1 MEQTGILDQ
10 GGLNQGVVC
19 KCTRVPTFRF
29 QLMGT
34 ITLKILDVK
43 CGMEAPSTF
52 CCICESIKP
61 PLEAVGLVVLV
72 VRECQLLNFKI
83 YKLLRPLASVG
94 LEVDKLFIGDHPEL
108 VVSFNCRSVRP
119 PARRR
124 RSRDRCHR
132 RRGFH
137 G

>member
-1 MEQTGILDQ
+1 
-10 GGLNQGVVC
+10 
-19 KCTRVPTFRF
+19 
-29 QLMGT
+29 
-34 ITLKILDVK
+34 
-43 CGMEAPSTF
+43 MEAPSTF

-119 PARRR
+119 PVAGVVEIDAIVDMVFTDENG
-124 RSRDRCHR
+124 RDEKDIEEAAG
-132 RRGFH
+132 RG
-137 G
+137 